1 MKTRNIIT
9 ALAILWL
16 PLQVFSQSPCD
27 LVYIDDIR
35 YDAFHDSFLV
45 VQVANQSG
53 DIFSYPGFI
62 LYQPNG
68 DTLAVETVNFFG
80 IGGTHA
86 AHLRIRPGASASNE
100 INDGVLELWTGFY
113 DSLAC
118 VFSVSESFCPDTG
131 CHEFAF
137 SLGNFG
143 GALTQGDFTYSIT
156 AQNGNVL
163 ASESFFFND
172 TIQQFSDTVC
182 LLNGGYTLGL
192 ATDNAMGGQLYY
204 SLQELDS
211 TNWGA
216 YLSEFFPFG
225 SPPLSRPFSVY
236 KKCETAV
243 GLKDPPPPAPGAEI
257 IWNAEGVRALAKE
270 DMILEMA
277 VFDPAGRLVAIRRGP
292 ANELFIPA
300 GNLRGLYFVT
310 LVLENGARLSEKVLF
325 P

>member
-9 ALAILWL
+9 ALAICWL
-16 PLQVFSQSPCD
+16 PFQVFSQSPCD

-35 YDAFHDSFLV
+35 YDAFSDSFLV
-45 VQVANQSG
+45 VQVTNNSG

-62 LYQPNG
+62 LYHPNG
-68 DTLAVETVNFFG
+68 DTLAAETVNFFG

-86 AHLRIRPGASASNE
+86 APLRILSNTANK
-100 INDGVLELWTGFY
+100 IDDGVLELWTGFY

-118 VFSVSESFCPDTG
+118 VFPVSESFCPDTG
-131 CHEFAF
+131 CHEFIF

-143 GALTQGDFTYSIT
+143 GAFTQGGFSYSIT
-156 AQNGNVL
+156 GQNGNVL
-163 ASESFFFND
+163 VSESFFFND

-192 ATDNAMGGQLYY
+192 STDNAAGGQLYY

-211 TNWGA
+211 TIWGS

-243 GLKDPPPPAPGAEI
+243 GLKNPLPESAGAEI
-257 IWNAEGVRALAKE
+257 IWNAEGIRALAKE
-270 DMILEMA
+270 YLILEMT
-277 VFDPAGRLVAIRRGP
+277 VFDPAGRLAVSRRGP
-292 ANELFIPA
+292 ANELFMPA
-300 GNLRGLYFVT
+300 ANLHGLYFVT
-310 LVLENGARLSEKVLF
+310 LILGNGARVSEKVFF

>member
-9 ALAILWL
+9 ALAIFWL

-35 YDAFHDSFLV
+35 YDAFNDSFLI
-45 VQVANQSG
+45 VQVTNNSG

-62 LYQPNG
+62 LYHPNG

-80 IGGTHA
+80 IGETHA
-86 AHLRIRPGASASNE
+86 APLRILFNTSNE
-100 INDGVLELWTGFY
+100 IDDGVLELWTGFY

-118 VFSVSESFCPDTG
+118 IFSVSESFCPDTG
-131 CHEFAF
+131 CHEFIF

-143 GALTQGDFTYSIT
+143 GALTQGDFSYSIT
-156 AQNGNVL
+156 GQNGNVL
-163 ASESFFFND
+163 ASESFLFND
-172 TIQQFSDTVC
+172 TIQQYSDTVC
-182 LLNGGYTLGL
+182 LLNGDYTLGL

-211 TNWGA
+211 TIWGS

-236 KKCETAV
+236 KKCDTAT
-243 GLKDPPPPAPGAEI
+243 GMKDPVLPGATVEI
-257 IWNAEGVRALAKE
+257 IWNAEGIRAMAKE
-270 DMILEMA
+270 SPILEMA
-277 VFDPAGRLVAIRRGP
+277 VVDPAGRLAALRRGP
-292 ANELFIPA
+292 ANELFMPA
-300 GNLRGLYFVT
+300 ANLHGLFFVT
-310 LVLENGARLSEKVLF
+310 LILENGARLSEKVFF

>member
-9 ALAILWL
+9 ALAICWL
-16 PLQVFSQSPCD
+16 PIQVFSQSPCD

-35 YDAFHDSFLV
+35 YDAFNDSFLV
-45 VQVANQSG
+45 VQVTNNSG

-62 LYQPNG
+62 LYHPNG

-86 AHLRIRPGASASNE
+86 AALRIVSNTANE
-100 INDGVLELWTGFY
+100 IGDGVLELWTGFY

-118 VFSVSESFCPDTG
+118 IFPVSESFCPDTG
-131 CHEFAF
+131 CHEFIF

-143 GALTQGDFTYSIT
+143 GAFTQGDFSYSIT
-156 AQNGNVL
+156 GQNGNVL

-182 LLNGGYTLGL
+182 LLNGSYTLGL
-192 ATDNAMGGQLYY
+192 ATGNAAGGQLYY

-211 TNWGA
+211 TIWGA

-236 KKCETAV
+236 KKCETAT
-243 GLKDPPPPAPGAEI
+243 GMKDPVLPAATADI
-257 IWNAEGVRALAKE
+257 IWNTEGIRASSKE
-270 DMILEMA
+270 SQILEMA
-277 VFDPAGRLVAIRRGP
+277 VFDPAGRRVSSRRGP
-292 ANELFIPA
+292 ANELFIPS
-300 GNLRGLYFVT
+300 GYLHGLYFVSISF
-310 LVLENGARLSEKVLF
+310 ENGARLCEKVFF